1 MTARETPGLA
11 FRCVLCVLCGPG
23 AFFRLADAQTPGV
36 LDRATVEIGISA
48 SELGGKVGIDGSA
61 GSLGTD
67 IDLSRDLDVAGRDSS
82 RLLALRWRPFE
93 RHEFGA
99 RAQRYGRQGDKTI
112 NRDIVF
118 DDEVFTINSR
128 ITGEINLDVWSVEYI
143 GWVLANEQRA
153 LGLSVGALQYRL
165 GLKLAAENLPGGA
178 QTEPVD
184 AQVRGDLPVAV
195 LGAEYRERL
204 GEHWRLVM
212 RAAVFKA
219 KINHIDGTVYD
230 FNAGVEY
237 ALTEHAT
244 LALRY
249 AGARLDAQTTRDD
262 LTGRLHLD
270 LTGLQAALIWRW

>member
-1 MTARETPGLA
+1 M
-11 FRCVLCVLCGPG
+11 
-23 AFFRLADAQTPGV
+23 
-36 LDRATVEIGISA
+36 LDRGAVEFGLSA
-48 SELGGKVGIDGSA
+48 SELGGRVGIDGSA
-61 GSLGTD
+61 GTLGTD

-128 ITGEINLDVWSVEYI
+128 VAGEINLDVWSVEYI
-143 GWVLANEQRA
+143 GWLVANEQRA
-153 LGLSVGALQYRL
+153 LGLSIGALQYRL
-165 GLKLAAENLPGGA
+165 GLKLAVENLPGGA

-184 AQVRGDLPVAV
+184 AAVRGDLPVAV

-204 GEHWRLVM
+204 GERWRLVVHG
-212 RAAVFKA
+212 AVFQA

-230 FNAGVEY
+230 LNAGVEY
-237 ALTEHAT
+237 AATRHAT
-244 LALRY
+244 IALRY
-249 AGARLDAQTTRDD
+249 AGAQLDAQTTRND
-262 LTGRLHLD
+262 LTGRLRLE
-270 LTGLQAALIWRW
+270 LAGLQAALIWRW

>member
-1 MTARETPGLA
+1 MFAKETPNLA
-11 FRCVLCVLCGPG
+11 FLCVLCLLGGSG
-23 AFFRLADAQTPGV
+23 ALLQSAEAQTFGV
-36 LDRATVEIGISA
+36 LDRGTVEIGLSA
-48 SELGGKVGIDGSA
+48 SELGGRVGIDGTA

-67 IDLSRDLDVAGRDSS
+67 VDLSRDLDIAGRDSS
-82 RLLALRWRPFE
+82 RLLALRWRPYE
-93 RHEFGA
+93 RHEFGV

-128 ITGEINLDVWSVEYI
+128 VAGEINLDVWSVEYI

-153 LGLSVGALQYRL
+153 LGLSLGALQYRL
-165 GLKLAAENLPGGA
+165 GLKLAVENLPGGA

-195 LGAEYRERL
+195 LGGEYRERL
-204 GEHWRLVM
+204 GERWRLVM
-212 RAAVFKA
+212 HAAVFKA

-230 FNAGVEY
+230 LNAGVEY
-237 ALTEHAT
+237 AVTEHAT

-249 AGARLDAQTTRDD
+249 AAARLDAHTTRDD
-262 LTGRLHLD
+262 LTGRLRLD
-270 LTGLQAALIWRW
+270 LAGVQLAAIWRW